1 MARNLPAMLEG
12 KDLIIA
18 ETSVY
23 FSEFSA
29 APSIASKT
37 QKSPRDVPKAPVRS
51 ILRLDLEDVLI

>member
-1 MARNLPAMLEG
+1 MLEG